1 MPAGESV
8 QLFGEQSTPLL
19 GIDISSAAVKV
30 LQLSNVAG
38 RYRVEHYGVEP
49 LPPNSVN
56 DKNIAQPEVV
66 GAAIKRAV
74 AKSGSK
80 CKFAAVAVAG
90 SSVIT
95 KIITVTGGL
104 DDVAMEQQVFD
115 EASNHIPYQM
125 DEVSLDFEVIGP
137 IPNTDSVQVMIA
149 AARSEN
155 VEARQAALEY
165 AGLEAKVVDV
175 EVFSVE
181 NAFKLIYNQLDIP
194 AGGLTAVVDIG
205 ANQTTLNIIKEGR
218 SIYSREQVFG
228 GKQLSD
234 EIMRRYGLSYNEA
247 GAAKKLGGLPESYES
262 EVLEPFKEGVAQ
274 QISRLLQFFYSG
286 SDYSRVDQIVLAG
299 GTASINGIDQ
309 TVEQHLGVPTVIAN
323 PIASMTVNPKV
334 QAHALAADAQALLIA
349 CGLALR
355 SFD

>member
-1 MPAGESV
+1 M
-8 QLFGEQSTPLL
+8 QLFGEQSAPLI

-30 LQLSNVAG
+30 LQLSQSAG

-49 LPPNSVN
+49 LPPNAIN
-56 DKNIAQPEVV
+56 EKNITQVDVV
-66 GAAIKRAV
+66 GEAIKRAI

-80 CKFAAVAVAG
+80 AKYAAVAVSGA
-90 SSVIT
+90 SVIT
-95 KIITVTGGL
+95 KVITVTGGL

-125 DEVSLDFEVIGP
+125 DEVSYDFEELGP
-137 IPNTDSVQVMIA
+137 IENTDSVQVLIA
-149 AARSEN
+149 AARTEN
-155 VEARQAALEY
+155 VEARQAALEF
-165 AGLEAKVVDV
+165 AGLTAKVVDV
-175 EVFSVE
+175 EVFAIE
-181 NAFKLIYNQLDIP
+181 NAFKLISKQSDVP
-194 AGGLTAVVDIG
+194 VGGLSAIVDIG
-205 ANQTTLNIIKEGR
+205 ANLTTLNIIRDGR

-234 EIMRRYGLSYNEA
+234 EIMRRYGLSFNEA
-247 GAAKKLGGLPESYES
+247 GAAKKLGGLPESYMS

-286 SDYSRVDQIVLAG
+286 SDYSKVDKIILAG
-299 GTASINGIDQ
+299 GCANISGLEQVI
-309 TVEQHLGVPTVIAN
+309 EQHLRVSAVTAN
-323 PIASMTVNPKV
+323 PIANMTVNPRV
-334 QAHALAADAQALLIA
+334 QAHALAADAHALLIA

>member
-1 MPAGESV
+1 M
-8 QLFGEQSTPLL
+8 QLFGEQSAPLI

-30 LQLSNVAG
+30 LQLSQTAG

-56 DKNIAQPEVV
+56 EKNITQIEVV

-80 CKFAAVAVAG
+80 SKYAAVAVSG

-95 KIITVTGGL
+95 KVITVTGGL
-104 DDVAMEQQVFD
+104 DEVTMEQQVFD

-125 DEVSLDFEVIGP
+125 DEVSLDFEELGP

-149 AARSEN
+149 AARTEN

-165 AGLEAKVVDV
+165 AGLTAKVVDV
-175 EVFSVE
+175 EVFAVE
-181 NAFKLIYNQLDIP
+181 NAFKLISSQLVLP
-194 AGGLTAVVDIG
+194 AGGLTAIVDIG
-205 ANQTTLNIIKEGR
+205 ANLTTLNIIKDGR
-218 SIYSREQVFG
+218 SVYSRDQVFG

-234 EIMRRYGLSYNEA
+234 EIMRRYGLSFNEA

-299 GTASINGIDQ
+299 GCAAINGMDQ
-309 TVEQHLGVPTVIAN
+309 VVEQHLGVGTVVAN
-323 PIASMTVNPKV
+323 PIASMTVSPRV

>member
-1 MPAGESV
+1 V
-8 QLFGEQSTPLL
+8 QLFGEQSAPLI

-30 LQLSNVAG
+30 LQLSQTAG

-56 DKNIAQPEVV
+56 EKNITQIEVV

-80 CKFAAVAVAG
+80 SKYAAVAVSG

-95 KIITVTGGL
+95 KVITVTGGL
-104 DDVAMEQQVFD
+104 DELTMEQQVFD

-125 DEVSLDFEVIGP
+125 DEVSLDFEELGP

-149 AARSEN
+149 AARTEN

-165 AGLEAKVVDV
+165 AGLSAKVVDV
-175 EVFSVE
+175 EVFAVE
-181 NAFKLIYNQLDIP
+181 NAFKLISSQLVLP
-194 AGGLTAVVDIG
+194 AGGLTAIVDIG
-205 ANQTTLNIIKEGR
+205 ANLTTLNIIKDGR
-218 SIYSREQVFG
+218 SIYSRDQVFG

-234 EIMRRYGLSYNEA
+234 EIMRRYGLSFNEA

-299 GTASINGIDQ
+299 GCAAINGMDQ
-309 TVEQHLGVPTVIAN
+309 VVEQHLGVGTVVAN
-323 PIASMTVNPKV
+323 PIASMTVSPRV

>member
-1 MPAGESV
+1 M
-8 QLFGEQSTPLL
+8 QLFGEQSAPLI

-30 LQLSNVAG
+30 LQLSQSAG

-56 DKNIAQPEVV
+56 EKNITQVEVV
-66 GAAIKRAV
+66 GAAIRRAI

-80 CKFAAVAVAG
+80 AKFAAVAVSG
-90 SSVIT
+90 TTVIT
-95 KIITVTGGL
+95 KVITVTGGL
-104 DDVAMEQQVFD
+104 DEISMEQQVYD

-125 DEVSLDFEVIGP
+125 DEVSLDFEELGP
-137 IPNTDSVQVMIA
+137 IENTDSVQVLIA
-149 AARSEN
+149 AARTEN
-155 VEARQAALEY
+155 VEARQAALEF
-165 AGLEAKVVDV
+165 AGVTAKVVDV
-175 EVFSVE
+175 EVFAIE
-181 NAFKLIYNQLDIP
+181 AAFKLISKQLDVP
-194 AGGLTAVVDIG
+194 ANSLTAIVDIG
-205 ANQTTLNIIKEGR
+205 ANLTTLNVIKDGR

-234 EIMRRYGLSYNEA
+234 EIMRRYGLSFNEA

-299 GTASINGIDQ
+299 GCASINGMEQVI
-309 TVEQHLGVPTVIAN
+309 EQHLGVSTITAN
-323 PIASMTVNPKV
+323 PIASMTVNPRV

>member
-1 MPAGESV
+1 M
-8 QLFGEQSTPLL
+8 QLFGEQSAPLI
-19 GIDISSAAVKV
+19 GIDISSAPVKV
-30 LQLSNVAG
+30 LQLSQAAG

-56 DKNIAQPEVV
+56 EKNITQVDVV

-80 CKFAAVAVAG
+80 SKFAAVAVSG

-95 KIITVTGGL
+95 KVITVTGGL
-104 DDVAMEQQVFD
+104 DEVAMEQQVFD

-125 DEVSLDFEVIGP
+125 DEVSLDFEELGP

-149 AARSEN
+149 AARTEN

-165 AGLEAKVVDV
+165 AGLTAKVVDV
-175 EVFSVE
+175 EVFAVE
-181 NAFKLIYNQLDIP
+181 NAFKLISGQLDVPI
-194 AGGLTAVVDIG
+194 GGLTAIIDIG
-205 ANQTTLNIIKEGR
+205 ANLTTLNIIKDGR
-218 SIYSREQVFG
+218 SIYSRDQVFG

-234 EIMRRYGLSYNEA
+234 EIMRRYGLSFNEA

-286 SDYSRVDQIVLAG
+286 SDYSRVDQLVLAG
-299 GTASINGIDQ
+299 GCAAISGMDQ
-309 TVEQHLGVPTVIAN
+309 VVEQHLGVGTIVAN
-323 PIASMTVNPKV
+323 PIASMTVSPRV

>member
-1 MPAGESV
+1 M
-8 QLFGEQSTPLL
+8 QLFGEQSAPLI

-30 LQLSNVAG
+30 LQLSQSAG

-56 DKNIAQPEVV
+56 EKNITQVEVV
-66 GAAIKRAV
+66 GAAIRRAI

-80 CKFAAVAVAG
+80 AKFAAVAVSG
-90 SSVIT
+90 TTVIT
-95 KIITVTGGL
+95 KVITVTGGL
-104 DDVAMEQQVFD
+104 DEVSMEQQVYD

-125 DEVSLDFEVIGP
+125 DEVSLDFEELGP
-137 IPNTDSVQVMIA
+137 IENTDSVQVLIA
-149 AARSEN
+149 AARTEN
-155 VEARQAALEY
+155 VEARQAALEF
-165 AGLEAKVVDV
+165 AGVTAKVVDV
-175 EVFSVE
+175 EVFAIE
-181 NAFKLIYNQLDIP
+181 AAFKLISKQLDVP
-194 AGGLTAVVDIG
+194 ANSLTAIVDIG
-205 ANQTTLNIIKEGR
+205 ANLTTLNVIKDGR

-234 EIMRRYGLSYNEA
+234 EIMRRYGLSFNEA

-299 GTASINGIDQ
+299 GCASINGMEQVI
-309 TVEQHLGVPTVIAN
+309 EQHLGVSTITAN
-323 PIASMTVNPKV
+323 PIASMTVNPRV

>member
-1 MPAGESV
+1 V
-8 QLFGEQSTPLL
+8 QLFGEQSAPLI

-30 LQLSNVAG
+30 LQLSQSAG

-56 DKNIAQPEVV
+56 EKNITQVDVV
-66 GAAIKRAV
+66 GAAIKRAI

-80 CKFAAVAVAG
+80 AKFAAVAVSG
-90 SSVIT
+90 TTVIT
-95 KIITVTGGL
+95 KVITVTGGL
-104 DDVAMEQQVFD
+104 DEVSMEQQVYD

-125 DEVSLDFEVIGP
+125 DEVSLDYEELGA
-137 IPNTDSVQVMIA
+137 IPNTDSVQVLIA
-149 AARSEN
+149 AARTEN
-155 VEARQAALEY
+155 VEARQSALES
-165 AGLEAKVVDV
+165 AGLTARVVDV
-175 EVFSVE
+175 EVFAIE
-181 NAFKLIYNQLDIP
+181 AAFKLISKQHDI
-194 AGGLTAVVDIG
+194 AANSLTAVVDIG
-205 ANQTTLNIIKEGR
+205 ANLTTLNVIKDGR

-234 EIMRRYGLSYNEA
+234 EIMRRYGLSFNEA
-247 GAAKKLGGLPESYES
+247 GAAKKLGGLPESYDS

-274 QISRLLQFFYSG
+274 QISRLLQFFYSS

-299 GTASINGIDQ
+299 GCAAINGMEQVI
-309 TVEQHLGVPTVIAN
+309 EQHLGVSTITAN
-323 PIASMTVNPKV
+323 PIASMTVNPRV

>member
-1 MPAGESV
+1 M
-8 QLFGEQSTPLL
+8 QLFGEQSAPLI

-30 LQLSNVAG
+30 LQLSQSAG

-56 DKNIAQPEVV
+56 EKNITQVEVV
-66 GAAIKRAV
+66 GAAIRRAI

-80 CKFAAVAVAG
+80 AKFAAVAVSG
-90 SSVIT
+90 TTVIT
-95 KIITVTGGL
+95 KVITVTGGL
-104 DDVAMEQQVFD
+104 DEVSMEQQVYD

-125 DEVSLDFEVIGP
+125 DEVSLDFEELGP
-137 IPNTDSVQVMIA
+137 IENTDSVQVLIA
-149 AARSEN
+149 AARTEN
-155 VEARQAALEY
+155 VEARQAALEF
-165 AGLEAKVVDV
+165 AGVTAKVVDV
-175 EVFSVE
+175 EVFAIE
-181 NAFKLIYNQLDIP
+181 AAFKLISKQLDVP
-194 AGGLTAVVDIG
+194 ANSLTAIVDIG
-205 ANQTTLNIIKEGR
+205 ANLTTLNVIKDGR

-234 EIMRRYGLSYNEA
+234 EIMRRYGLSFNEA
-247 GAAKKLGGLPESYES
+247 GAAKKIGGLWESYES

-299 GTASINGIDQ
+299 GCASINGMEQVI
-309 TVEQHLGVPTVIAN
+309 EQHLGVSTITAN
-323 PIASMTVNPKV
+323 PIASMTVNPRV

>member
-1 MPAGESV
+1 M
-8 QLFGEQSTPLL
+8 QLFGEQSAPLI

-30 LQLSNVAG
+30 LQLSQSAG

-56 DKNIAQPEVV
+56 EKNITQVDVV
-66 GAAIKRAV
+66 GAAIKRAI

-80 CKFAAVAVAG
+80 AKFAAVAVSG
-90 SSVIT
+90 TTVIT
-95 KIITVTGGL
+95 KVITVTGGL
-104 DDVAMEQQVFD
+104 DEVSMEQQVYD

-125 DEVSLDFEVIGP
+125 DEVSLDYEELGA
-137 IPNTDSVQVMIA
+137 IPNTDSVQVLIA
-149 AARSEN
+149 AARTEN
-155 VEARQAALEY
+155 VEARQSALES
-165 AGLEAKVVDV
+165 AGLTARVVDV
-175 EVFSVE
+175 EVFAIE
-181 NAFKLIYNQLDIP
+181 AAFKLISKQHDI
-194 AGGLTAVVDIG
+194 AANSLTAVVDIG
-205 ANQTTLNIIKEGR
+205 ANLTTLNVIKDGR

-234 EIMRRYGLSYNEA
+234 EIMRRYGLSFNEA
-247 GAAKKLGGLPESYES
+247 GAAKKLGGLPESYDS

-274 QISRLLQFFYSG
+274 QISRLLQFFYSS

-299 GTASINGIDQ
+299 GCAAINGMEQVI
-309 TVEQHLGVPTVIAN
+309 EQHLGVSTITAN
-323 PIASMTVNPKV
+323 PIASMTVNPRV

>member
-1 MPAGESV
+1 M
-8 QLFGEQSTPLL
+8 QLFGEQSAPLI

-30 LQLSNVAG
+30 LQLSESAG

-56 DKNIAQPEVV
+56 EKNITQVEVV
-66 GAAIKRAV
+66 GAAIKRALS
-74 AKSGSK
+74 KSGSK
-80 CKFAAVAVAG
+80 AKYAAVAVSGA
-90 SSVIT
+90 SVIT
-95 KIITVTGGL
+95 KVITVTGGL
-104 DDVAMEQQVFD
+104 DEVTMEQQVFD

-125 DEVSLDFEVIGP
+125 DEVSLDYEELGAIE
-137 IPNTDSVQVMIA
+137 NTESVQVLIA
-149 AARSEN
+149 AARTEN
-155 VEARQAALEY
+155 VEARQDALEF
-165 AGLEAKVVDV
+165 AGLTAKVVDV
-175 EVFSVE
+175 EVFAIE
-181 NAFKLIYNQLDIP
+181 NAFKLISKQLSIP

-205 ANQTTLNIIKEGR
+205 ANLTTLNVIKEGR

-228 GKQLSD
+228 GKQLSE
-234 EIMRRYGLSYNEA
+234 EIMRRYGLSFNEA

-299 GTASINGIDQ
+299 GCAAINGMEQVI
-309 TVEQHLGVPTVIAN
+309 EQHIGVGTVTAN
-323 PIASMTVNPKV
+323 PIANMTVSPRV

>member
-1 MPAGESV
+1 M
-8 QLFGEQSTPLL
+8 QLFGEQSAPLI

-30 LQLSNVAG
+30 LQLSQTAG

-56 DKNIAQPEVV
+56 EKNITQIEVV

-80 CKFAAVAVAG
+80 SKFAAVAVSG

-95 KIITVTGGL
+95 KVITVTGGL
-104 DDVAMEQQVFD
+104 DEVTMEQQVFD

-125 DEVSLDFEVIGP
+125 DEVSLDFEELGP

-149 AARSEN
+149 AARTEN

-165 AGLEAKVVDV
+165 AGLTAKVVDV
-175 EVFSVE
+175 EVFAVE
-181 NAFKLIYNQLDIP
+181 NAFKLISSQLVLP
-194 AGGLTAVVDIG
+194 AGGLTAIIDIG
-205 ANQTTLNIIKEGR
+205 ANLTTLNIIKDGR
-218 SIYSREQVFG
+218 SIYSRDQVFG

-234 EIMRRYGLSYNEA
+234 EIMRRYGLSFNEA

-299 GTASINGIDQ
+299 GCAAINGMDQ
-309 TVEQHLGVPTVIAN
+309 VVEQHLGVGTVVAN
-323 PIASMTVNPKV
+323 PIASMTVSPRV

>member
-1 MPAGESV
+1 M
-8 QLFGEQSTPLL
+8 QLFGEQSAPLI

-30 LQLSNVAG
+30 LQLSQTAG

-56 DKNIAQPEVV
+56 EKNITQVDVV

-80 CKFAAVAVAG
+80 SKFAAVAVSG

-95 KIITVTGGL
+95 KVITVTGGL
-104 DDVAMEQQVFD
+104 DEVAMEQQVFD

-125 DEVSLDFEVIGP
+125 DEVSLDFEELGP

-149 AARSEN
+149 AARTEN

-165 AGLEAKVVDV
+165 AGLTAKVVDV
-175 EVFSVE
+175 EVFAVE
-181 NAFKLIYNQLDIP
+181 NAFKLISGQLDVP
-194 AGGLTAVVDIG
+194 AGGLTAIIDIG
-205 ANQTTLNIIKEGR
+205 ANLTTLNIIRDGR
-218 SIYSREQVFG
+218 SIYSRDQVFG

-234 EIMRRYGLSYNEA
+234 EIMRRYGLSFNEA

-286 SDYSRVDQIVLAG
+286 SDYSRVDQLVLAG
-299 GTASINGIDQ
+299 GCAAISGMDQ
-309 TVEQHLGVPTVIAN
+309 VVEQHLGVGTVVAN
-323 PIASMTVNPKV
+323 PIASMTVSPRV

>member
-1 MPAGESV
+1 M
-8 QLFGEQSTPLL
+8 QLFGEQSAPLI

-30 LQLSNVAG
+30 LQLSQSAG

-56 DKNIAQPEVV
+56 EKNITQVEVV
-66 GAAIKRAV
+66 GAAIKRAI

-80 CKFAAVAVAG
+80 AKFAAVAVSG
-90 SSVIT
+90 TTVIT
-95 KIITVTGGL
+95 KVITVTGGL
-104 DDVAMEQQVFD
+104 DEISMEQQVYD

-125 DEVSLDFEVIGP
+125 DEVSLDFEELGP
-137 IPNTDSVQVMIA
+137 IENTDSVQVLIA
-149 AARSEN
+149 AARTEN
-155 VEARQAALEY
+155 VEARQAALEF
-165 AGLEAKVVDV
+165 AGLTAKVVDV
-175 EVFSVE
+175 EVFAIE
-181 NAFKLIYNQLDIP
+181 AAFKLISKQLDVP
-194 AGGLTAVVDIG
+194 ANSLTAIVDIG
-205 ANQTTLNIIKEGR
+205 ANLTTLNVIKDGR

-234 EIMRRYGLSYNEA
+234 EIMRRYGLSFNEA

-299 GTASINGIDQ
+299 GCASISGMEQVI
-309 TVEQHLGVPTVIAN
+309 EQHLGVSTITAN
-323 PIASMTVNPKV
+323 PIASMTVNPRV

>member
-1 MPAGESV
+1 M
-8 QLFGEQSTPLL
+8 QLFGEQSAPLI

-30 LQLSNVAG
+30 PQLSQAAG

-56 DKNIAQPEVV
+56 EKNITQVDVV

-80 CKFAAVAVAG
+80 SKFAAVAVSG

-95 KIITVTGGL
+95 KVITVTGGL
-104 DDVAMEQQVFD
+104 DEVAMEQQVFD

-125 DEVSLDFEVIGP
+125 DEVSLDFEELGP

-149 AARSEN
+149 AARTEN

-165 AGLEAKVVDV
+165 AGLTAKVVDV
-175 EVFSVE
+175 EVFAVE
-181 NAFKLIYNQLDIP
+181 NAFKLISGQLDVPI
-194 AGGLTAVVDIG
+194 GGLTAIIDIG
-205 ANQTTLNIIKEGR
+205 ANLTTLNIIKDGR
-218 SIYSREQVFG
+218 SIYSRDQVFG

-234 EIMRRYGLSYNEA
+234 EIMRRYGLSFNEA

-286 SDYSRVDQIVLAG
+286 SDYSRVDQLVLAG
-299 GTASINGIDQ
+299 GCAAISGMDQ
-309 TVEQHLGVPTVIAN
+309 VVEQHLGVGTIVAN
-323 PIASMTVNPKV
+323 PIASMTVSPRV

-355 SFD
+355 SFA

>member
-1 MPAGESV
+1 M
-8 QLFGEQSTPLL
+8 QLFGEQSVPLI

-30 LQLSNVAG
+30 LQLSQSAG

-56 DKNIAQPEVV
+56 EKNITQVEVV
-66 GAAIKRAV
+66 GAAIKRAI

-80 CKFAAVAVAG
+80 AKFAAVAVSG
-90 SSVIT
+90 TTVIT
-95 KIITVTGGL
+95 KVITVTGGL
-104 DDVAMEQQVFD
+104 DEVSMEQQVYD

-125 DEVSLDFEVIGP
+125 DEVSLDFEELGP
-137 IPNTDSVQVMIA
+137 IENTDSVQVLIA
-149 AARSEN
+149 AARTEN
-155 VEARQAALEY
+155 VEARQAALEF
-165 AGLEAKVVDV
+165 AGLTAKVVDV
-175 EVFSVE
+175 EVFAIE
-181 NAFKLIYNQLDIP
+181 AAFKLISKQLDVP
-194 AGGLTAVVDIG
+194 ASSLSAIVDIG
-205 ANQTTLNIIKEGR
+205 ANLTTLNVIKDGR

-234 EIMRRYGLSYNEA
+234 EIMRRYGLSFNEA

-299 GTASINGIDQ
+299 GCASINGMEQVI
-309 TVEQHLGVPTVIAN
+309 EQHLGVSTITAN
-323 PIASMTVNPKV
+323 PIASMTVNPRV

>member
-1 MPAGESV
+1 V
-8 QLFGEQSTPLL
+8 QLFGEQSAPLI

-30 LQLSNVAG
+30 LQLSKTAG

-56 DKNIAQPEVV
+56 EKNITQVEVV
-66 GAAIKRAV
+66 GAAIKRAI

-80 CKFAAVAVAG
+80 CKFAAVAVSGA
-90 SSVIT
+90 SVIH
-95 KIITVTGGL
+95 KVITVTGGL
-104 DDVAMEQQVFD
+104 DDEAMEQQVLD

-125 DEVSLDFEVIGP
+125 DEVSLDFEVLGP
-137 IPNTDSVQVMIA
+137 IPNTESVQVMFA

-155 VEARQAALEY
+155 VEAKQAALEF

-175 EVFSVE
+175 EVFAIE
-181 NAFKLIYNQLDIP
+181 NAFSLIYNQLNVP
-194 AGGLTAVVDIG
+194 AGGLTAIVDIG
-205 ANQTTLNIIKEGR
+205 ANLTTLHVIKEGR

-228 GKQLSD
+228 GKQLSE
-234 EIMRRYGLSYNEA
+234 EIMRRYGLSYSEA
-247 GAAKKLGGLPESYES
+247 GAAKKLGGLPESYDS

-286 SDYSRVDQIVLAG
+286 SDYSRVDQVLLAG
-299 GTASINGIDQ
+299 GTAAINGLD
-309 TVEQHLGVPTVIAN
+309 TVVEQHLGVNTAIAN
-323 PIASMTVNPKV
+323 PLASMTVNPKV

>member
-1 MPAGESV
+1 M
-8 QLFGEQSTPLL
+8 QLFGEQSAPLI

-30 LQLSNVAG
+30 LQLSQSAG

-56 DKNIAQPEVV
+56 EKNITQVEVV
-66 GAAIKRAV
+66 GAAIKRAI

-80 CKFAAVAVAG
+80 AKFAAVAVSG
-90 SSVIT
+90 TTVIT
-95 KIITVTGGL
+95 KVITVTGGL
-104 DDVAMEQQVFD
+104 DEVSMEQQVYD

-125 DEVSLDFEVIGP
+125 DEVSLDFEELGP
-137 IPNTDSVQVMIA
+137 IENTDSVQVLIA
-149 AARSEN
+149 AARTEN
-155 VEARQAALEY
+155 VEARQAALEF
-165 AGLEAKVVDV
+165 AGLTAKVVDV
-175 EVFSVE
+175 EVFAIE
-181 NAFKLIYNQLDIP
+181 AAFKLISKQNDVP
-194 AGGLTAVVDIG
+194 ASNLTAIVDIG
-205 ANQTTLNIIKEGR
+205 ANLTTLNVIKDGR

-234 EIMRRYGLSYNEA
+234 EIMRRYGLSFNEA

-286 SDYSRVDQIVLAG
+286 SDYSRVDQIMLAG
-299 GTASINGIDQ
+299 GCAAINGMEQVI
-309 TVEQHLGVPTVIAN
+309 EQHLGVSTITAN
-323 PIASMTVNPKV
+323 PIASMTVNPRV

>member
-1 MPAGESV
+1 M
-8 QLFGEQSTPLL
+8 QLFGEQSVPLI

-30 LQLSNVAG
+30 LQLSQSAG

-56 DKNIAQPEVV
+56 EKNITQVEVV
-66 GAAIKRAV
+66 GAAIKRAI

-80 CKFAAVAVAG
+80 TKYAAVAVSG
-90 SSVIT
+90 TTVIT
-95 KIITVTGGL
+95 KVITVTGGL
-104 DDVAMEQQVFD
+104 DEESMEQQVYD

-125 DEVSLDFEVIGP
+125 DEVSLDYEELGAIE
-137 IPNTDSVQVMIA
+137 NTDSIQVLIA
-149 AARSEN
+149 AARTEN
-155 VEARQAALEY
+155 VEARQAALEF
-165 AGLEAKVVDV
+165 AGLTAKVVDV
-175 EVFSVE
+175 EVFAIE
-181 NAFKLIYNQLDIP
+181 AAFKLISRQHNIP
-194 AGGLTAVVDIG
+194 VNNLTAVVDIG
-205 ANQTTLNIIKEGR
+205 ANLTTLNVIKDGR
-218 SIYSREQVFG
+218 SIYTREQVFG

-234 EIMRRYGLSYNEA
+234 EIMRRYGLSFNEA

-299 GTASINGIDQ
+299 GCATISGMEQVI
-309 TVEQHLGVPTVIAN
+309 EQHLGVGTITAN
-323 PIASMTVNPKV
+323 PIASMTVNPRV

>member
-1 MPAGESV
+1 M
-8 QLFGEQSTPLL
+8 QLFGEQSAPLI

-30 LQLSNVAG
+30 LQLSQAAG

-56 DKNIAQPEVV
+56 EKNITQVDVV

-80 CKFAAVAVAG
+80 SKFAAVAVSG

-95 KIITVTGGL
+95 KVITVTGGL
-104 DDVAMEQQVFD
+104 DEVAMEQQVFD

-125 DEVSLDFEVIGP
+125 DEVSLDFEELGP
-137 IPNTDSVQVMIA
+137 IPNTDSVQVMNA
-149 AARSEN
+149 AARTEN

-165 AGLEAKVVDV
+165 AGLTANVANVGL
-175 EVFSVE
+175 FAVE
-181 NAFKLIYNQLDIP
+181 NAFKLISGQLDVPI
-194 AGGLTAVVDIG
+194 GGLTAIIDIG
-205 ANQTTLNIIKEGR
+205 ANLTTLNIIKDGR
-218 SIYSREQVFG
+218 SIYSRDQVFG

-234 EIMRRYGLSYNEA
+234 EIMRRYGLSFNEA

-286 SDYSRVDQIVLAG
+286 SDYSRVDQLVLAG
-299 GTASINGIDQ
+299 GCAAISGMDQ
-309 TVEQHLGVPTVIAN
+309 VVEQHLGVGTIVAN
-323 PIASMTVNPKV
+323 PIASMTVSPRV

>member
-1 MPAGESV
+1 M
-8 QLFGEQSTPLL
+8 
-19 GIDISSAAVKV
+19 
-30 LQLSNVAG
+30 LQLSQTAG

-56 DKNIAQPEVV
+56 EKNITQIEVV

-80 CKFAAVAVAG
+80 SKYAAVAVSG

-95 KIITVTGGL
+95 KVITVTGGL
-104 DDVAMEQQVFD
+104 DELTMEQQVFD

-125 DEVSLDFEVIGP
+125 DEVSLDFEELGP

-149 AARSEN
+149 AARTEN

-165 AGLEAKVVDV
+165 AGLSAKVVDV
-175 EVFSVE
+175 EVFAVE
-181 NAFKLIYNQLDIP
+181 NAFKLISSQPVLP
-194 AGGLTAVVDIG
+194 AGGLTAIVDIG
-205 ANQTTLNIIKEGR
+205 ANLTTLNIIKDGR
-218 SIYSREQVFG
+218 SIYSRDQVFG

-234 EIMRRYGLSYNEA
+234 EIMRRYGLSFNEA

-299 GTASINGIDQ
+299 GCAAINGMDQ
-309 TVEQHLGVPTVIAN
+309 VVEQHLGVGTVVAN
-323 PIASMTVNPKV
+323 PIASMTVSPRV

>member
-1 MPAGESV
+1 M
-8 QLFGEQSTPLL
+8 QLFGEQSAPLI

-30 LQLSNVAG
+30 LQLSQSAG

-56 DKNIAQPEVV
+56 EKNITQVEVV
-66 GAAIKRAV
+66 GAAIKRAI

-80 CKFAAVAVAG
+80 AKFAAVAVSG
-90 SSVIT
+90 TTVIT
-95 KIITVTGGL
+95 KVITVTGGL
-104 DDVAMEQQVFD
+104 DEVSMEQQVYD

-125 DEVSLDFEVIGP
+125 DEVSLDFEELGP
-137 IPNTDSVQVMIA
+137 IENTDSVQVLIA
-149 AARSEN
+149 AARTEN
-155 VEARQAALEY
+155 VEARQAALEF
-165 AGLEAKVVDV
+165 AGLTAKVVDV
-175 EVFSVE
+175 EVFAIE
-181 NAFKLIYNQLDIP
+181 AAFKLISKQLDVP
-194 AGGLTAVVDIG
+194 ANSLTAIVDIG
-205 ANQTTLNIIKEGR
+205 ANLTTLNVIKDGR

-234 EIMRRYGLSYNEA
+234 EIMRRYGLSFNEA

-299 GTASINGIDQ
+299 GCASINGMEQVI
-309 TVEQHLGVPTVIAN
+309 EQHLGVSTITAN
-323 PIASMTVNPKV
+323 PIASMTVNPRV

>member
-1 MPAGESV
+1 M
-8 QLFGEQSTPLL
+8 QLFGEQSAPLI

-30 LQLSNVAG
+30 LQLSQTAG

-56 DKNIAQPEVV
+56 EKNITQIEVV

-80 CKFAAVAVAG
+80 SKFAAVAVSG

-95 KIITVTGGL
+95 KVITVTGGL
-104 DDVAMEQQVFD
+104 DEVTMEQQVFD

-125 DEVSLDFEVIGP
+125 DEVSLDFEELGP

-149 AARSEN
+149 AARTEN

-165 AGLEAKVVDV
+165 AGLSAKVVDV
-175 EVFSVE
+175 EVFAVE
-181 NAFKLIYNQLDIP
+181 NAYKLISSQLVLP
-194 AGGLTAVVDIG
+194 AGGLTAIVDIG
-205 ANQTTLNIIKEGR
+205 ANLTTLNIIKEGR
-218 SIYSREQVFG
+218 SVYSRDQVFG

-234 EIMRRYGLSYNEA
+234 EIMRRYGLSFNEA

-299 GTASINGIDQ
+299 GCAAINGMDQ
-309 TVEQHLGVPTVIAN
+309 VVEQHLGVGTVVAN
-323 PIASMTVNPKV
+323 PIASMTVSPRV

>member
-1 MPAGESV
+1 M
-8 QLFGEQSTPLL
+8 QLFGEQSAPLL

-30 LQLSNVAG
+30 LQLSKTAG

-56 DKNIAQPEVV
+56 EKNITQVEVV

-80 CKFAAVAVAG
+80 SKFAAVAVSGA
-90 SSVIT
+90 SVIT
-95 KIITVTGGL
+95 KVITVASGL
-104 DDVAMEQQVFD
+104 DDVAMEQQIVD

-125 DEVSLDFEVIGP
+125 DEVSLDFEILGP
-137 IPNTDSVQVMIA
+137 VPNTDSVNVLIA
-149 AARSEN
+149 AARTEN

-165 AGLEAKVVDV
+165 AGLTATVVDV
-175 EVFSVE
+175 ELFAVE
-181 NAFKLIYNQLDIP
+181 NAFKLIYSQLNIP
-194 AGGLTAVVDIG
+194 AGGLTAVIDIG
-205 ANQTTLNIIKEGR
+205 ANLTTLNIIKEGR

-228 GKQLSD
+228 GRQLSE
-234 EIMRRYGLSYNEA
+234 EIMRRYGLSFNEA

-286 SDYSRVDQIVLAG
+286 SDYSRVDHIVLAG
-299 GTASINGIDQ
+299 GSATISGLDQ
-309 TVEQHLGVPTVIAN
+309 VVEQHLGVSTMVAN

>member
-1 MPAGESV
+1 M
-8 QLFGEQSTPLL
+8 QLFGEQSAPLI

-30 LQLSNVAG
+30 LQLSQSAG

-56 DKNIAQPEVV
+56 EKNITQVEVV
-66 GAAIKRAV
+66 GAAIKRAL

-80 CKFAAVAVAG
+80 AKFAAVAVSG
-90 SSVIT
+90 TTVIT
-95 KIITVTGGL
+95 KVITVTGGL
-104 DDVAMEQQVFD
+104 DEVSMEQQVYD

-125 DEVSLDFEVIGP
+125 DEVSLDFEELGP
-137 IPNTDSVQVMIA
+137 IENTDSVQVLIA
-149 AARSEN
+149 AARTEN
-155 VEARQAALEY
+155 VEARQAALEF
-165 AGLEAKVVDV
+165 AGLTARVVDV
-175 EVFSVE
+175 EVFAIE
-181 NAFKLIYNQLDIP
+181 AAFKLISRQQDVP
-194 AGGLTAVVDIG
+194 ANSLTAIVDIG
-205 ANQTTLNIIKEGR
+205 ANLTTLNVIKDGR

-234 EIMRRYGLSYNEA
+234 EIMRRYGLSFNEA

-299 GTASINGIDQ
+299 GCASISGMEQVI
-309 TVEQHLGVPTVIAN
+309 EQHLGVSTITAN
-323 PIASMTVNPKV
+323 PIASMTVNPRV

>member
-1 MPAGESV
+1 V
-8 QLFGEQSTPLL
+8 QLFGEQSAPLI

-30 LQLSNVAG
+30 LQLSQTAG

-56 DKNIAQPEVV
+56 EKNITQVDVV

-80 CKFAAVAVAG
+80 SKFAAVAVSG

-95 KIITVTGGL
+95 KVITVTGGL
-104 DDVAMEQQVFD
+104 DEVAMEQQVFD

-125 DEVSLDFEVIGP
+125 DEVSLDFEELGP

-149 AARSEN
+149 AARTEN

-165 AGLEAKVVDV
+165 AGLTAKVVDV
-175 EVFSVE
+175 EVFAVE
-181 NAFKLIYNQLDIP
+181 NAFKLISGQLDVP
-194 AGGLTAVVDIG
+194 AGGLTAIIDIG
-205 ANQTTLNIIKEGR
+205 ANLTTLNIIRDGR
-218 SIYSREQVFG
+218 SIYSRDQVFG

-234 EIMRRYGLSYNEA
+234 EIMRRYGLSFNEA

-286 SDYSRVDQIVLAG
+286 SDYSRVDQLVLAG
-299 GTASINGIDQ
+299 GCAAISGMDQ
-309 TVEQHLGVPTVIAN
+309 VVEQHLGVGTVVAN
-323 PIASMTVNPKV
+323 PIASMTVSPRV

>member
-1 MPAGESV
+1 M
-8 QLFGEQSTPLL
+8 QLFGEQSAPLL

-30 LQLSNVAG
+30 LQLSKTAG

-56 DKNIAQPEVV
+56 EKNITQVEVV

-80 CKFAAVAVAG
+80 SKFAAVAVSGA
-90 SSVIT
+90 SVIT
-95 KIITVTGGL
+95 KVITVASGL
-104 DDVAMEQQVFD
+104 DDVAMEQQIVD

-125 DEVSLDFEVIGP
+125 DEVSLDFEILGP
-137 IPNTDSVQVMIA
+137 VPNTDSVNVLIA
-149 AARSEN
+149 AARTEN

-165 AGLEAKVVDV
+165 AGLTATVVDV
-175 EVFSVE
+175 ELFAVE
-181 NAFKLIYNQLDIP
+181 NAFKLIYSQLNIP
-194 AGGLTAVVDIG
+194 AGGLTAVIDIG
-205 ANQTTLNIIKEGR
+205 ANLTTLNIIKEGR

-228 GKQLSD
+228 GRQLSE
-234 EIMRRYGLSYNEA
+234 EIMRRYGLSFNEA

-299 GTASINGIDQ
+299 GSATISGLDQ
-309 TVEQHLGVPTVIAN
+309 VVEQHLGVSTMVAN

>member
-1 MPAGESV
+1 M
-8 QLFGEQSTPLL
+8 QLFGEQSAPLI

-30 LQLSNVAG
+30 LQLSQSAG

-56 DKNIAQPEVV
+56 EKNITQVEVV
-66 GAAIKRAV
+66 GAAIKRAL

-80 CKFAAVAVAG
+80 AKFAAVAVSG
-90 SSVIT
+90 TTVIT
-95 KIITVTGGL
+95 KVITVTGGL
-104 DDVAMEQQVFD
+104 DEVSMEQQVYD

-125 DEVSLDFEVIGP
+125 DEVSLDFEELGP
-137 IPNTDSVQVMIA
+137 IENTDSVQVLIA
-149 AARSEN
+149 AARTEN
-155 VEARQAALEY
+155 VEARQAALEF
-165 AGLEAKVVDV
+165 AGLTARVVDV
-175 EVFSVE
+175 EVFAIE
-181 NAFKLIYNQLDIP
+181 AAFKLISRQQDVP
-194 AGGLTAVVDIG
+194 ANSLSAIVDIG
-205 ANQTTLNIIKEGR
+205 ANLTTLNVIKDGR

-234 EIMRRYGLSYNEA
+234 EIMRRYGLSFNEA

-299 GTASINGIDQ
+299 GCASISGMEQVI
-309 TVEQHLGVPTVIAN
+309 EQHLGVSTITAN
-323 PIASMTVNPKV
+323 PIASMTVNPRV

>member
-1 MPAGESV
+1 M
-8 QLFGEQSTPLL
+8 
-19 GIDISSAAVKV
+19 
-30 LQLSNVAG
+30 LQLSQTAG

-56 DKNIAQPEVV
+56 EKNITQIEVV

-80 CKFAAVAVAG
+80 SKYAAVAVSG

-95 KIITVTGGL
+95 KVITVTGGL
-104 DDVAMEQQVFD
+104 DELTMEQQVFD

-125 DEVSLDFEVIGP
+125 DEVSLDFEELGP

-149 AARSEN
+149 AARTEN

-165 AGLEAKVVDV
+165 AGLSAKVVDV
-175 EVFSVE
+175 EVFAVE
-181 NAFKLIYNQLDIP
+181 NAFKLISSQLVLP
-194 AGGLTAVVDIG
+194 AGGLTAIVDIG
-205 ANQTTLNIIKEGR
+205 ANLTTLNIIKDGR
-218 SIYSREQVFG
+218 SIYSRDQVFG

-234 EIMRRYGLSYNEA
+234 EIMRRYGLSFNEA

-299 GTASINGIDQ
+299 GCAAINGMDQ
-309 TVEQHLGVPTVIAN
+309 VVEQHLGVGTVVAN
-323 PIASMTVNPKV
+323 PIASMTVSPRV

>member
-1 MPAGESV
+1 
-8 QLFGEQSTPLL
+8 
-19 GIDISSAAVKV
+19 V
-30 LQLSNVAG
+30 LQLSQTAG

-56 DKNIAQPEVV
+56 EKNITQIEVV

-80 CKFAAVAVAG
+80 SKYAAVAVSG

-95 KIITVTGGL
+95 KVITVTGGL
-104 DDVAMEQQVFD
+104 DEVTMEQQVFD

-125 DEVSLDFEVIGP
+125 DEVSLDFEELGP

-149 AARSEN
+149 AARTEN

-165 AGLEAKVVDV
+165 AGLTAKVVDV
-175 EVFSVE
+175 EVFAVE
-181 NAFKLIYNQLDIP
+181 NSFKLISSQLVLP
-194 AGGLTAVVDIG
+194 AGGLTAIVDIG
-205 ANQTTLNIIKEGR
+205 ANLTTLNIIKDGR
-218 SIYSREQVFG
+218 SIYSRDQVFG

-234 EIMRRYGLSYNEA
+234 EIMRRYGLSFNEA

-299 GTASINGIDQ
+299 GCAAINGMDQ
-309 TVEQHLGVPTVIAN
+309 VVEQHLGVGTVVAN
-323 PIASMTVNPKV
+323 PIASMTVSPRV

>member
-1 MPAGESV
+1 V
-8 QLFGEQSTPLL
+8 QLFGEQSAPLI

-30 LQLSNVAG
+30 LQLSQTAG

-56 DKNIAQPEVV
+56 EKNITQIEVV

-80 CKFAAVAVAG
+80 SKYAAVAVSG

-95 KIITVTGGL
+95 KVITVTGGL
-104 DDVAMEQQVFD
+104 DEVTMEQQVFD

-125 DEVSLDFEVIGP
+125 DEVSLDFEELGP

-149 AARSEN
+149 AARTEN

-165 AGLEAKVVDV
+165 AGLTAKVVDV
-175 EVFSVE
+175 EVFAVE
-181 NAFKLIYNQLDIP
+181 NAFKLISSQLVLP
-194 AGGLTAVVDIG
+194 AGGLTAIVDIG
-205 ANQTTLNIIKEGR
+205 ANLTTLNIIKDGR
-218 SIYSREQVFG
+218 SVYSRDQVFG

-234 EIMRRYGLSYNEA
+234 EIMRRYGLSFNEA

-299 GTASINGIDQ
+299 GCAAINGMDQ
-309 TVEQHLGVPTVIAN
+309 VVEQHLGVGTVVAN
-323 PIASMTVNPKV
+323 PIASMTVSPRV

>member
-1 MPAGESV
+1 M
-8 QLFGEQSTPLL
+8 QLFGEQSAPLI

-30 LQLSNVAG
+30 LQLSQTAG

-56 DKNIAQPEVV
+56 DKNITQVEVV

-80 CKFAAVAVAG
+80 SKYAAVAVSG

-95 KIITVTGGL
+95 KVITVTGGL
-104 DDVAMEQQVFD
+104 DEVSMEQQVFD

-125 DEVSLDFEVIGP
+125 DEVSLDFEELGP

-149 AARSEN
+149 AARTEN

-165 AGLEAKVVDV
+165 AGLTAKVVDV
-175 EVFSVE
+175 EVFAVE
-181 NAFKLIYNQLDIP
+181 NAFKLISNQLDIP
-194 AGGLTAVVDIG
+194 AGGLTAIVDIG
-205 ANQTTLNIIKEGR
+205 ANLTTLNIIKDGR
-218 SIYSREQVFG
+218 SIYSRDQVFG

-234 EIMRRYGLSYNEA
+234 EIMRRYGLSFNEA

-286 SDYSRVDQIVLAG
+286 SDYTRVDQIVLAG
-299 GTASINGIDQ
+299 GCAAISGMDRV
-309 TVEQHLGVPTVIAN
+309 VEQHLGVGTVVAN
-323 PIASMTVNPKV
+323 PIASMTVSPRV

>member
-1 MPAGESV
+1 M
-8 QLFGEQSTPLL
+8 QLFGEQSAPLI

-30 LQLSNVAG
+30 IQLSQSAG

-56 DKNIAQPEVV
+56 EKNITQVEVV
-66 GAAIKRAV
+66 GAAIKRAI

-80 CKFAAVAVAG
+80 AKFAAVAVSG
-90 SSVIT
+90 TTVIT
-95 KIITVTGGL
+95 KVITVTGGL
-104 DDVAMEQQVFD
+104 DEVSMEQQVYD

-125 DEVSLDFEVIGP
+125 DEVSLDFEELGP
-137 IPNTDSVQVMIA
+137 IENTDSVQVLIA
-149 AARSEN
+149 AARTEN
-155 VEARQAALEY
+155 VEARQAALEF
-165 AGLEAKVVDV
+165 AGLTAKVVDV
-175 EVFSVE
+175 EVFAIE
-181 NAFKLIYNQLDIP
+181 AAFKLISKQLDVP
-194 AGGLTAVVDIG
+194 ANSLTAIVDIG
-205 ANQTTLNIIKEGR
+205 ANLTTLNVIKDGR

-234 EIMRRYGLSYNEA
+234 EIMRRYGLSFNEA

-299 GTASINGIDQ
+299 GCASINGMEQVI
-309 TVEQHLGVPTVIAN
+309 EQHLGVSTITAN
-323 PIASMTVNPKV
+323 PIASMTVNPRV